1 MIGLVSLPLMSLA
14 ACLAPVGLG
23 PQAGDAGEP
32 DPDPVSATDA
42 APPSA
47 SDAATSSTSS
57 SSSGGTTVSS
67 ATGTGGTSTAADA
80 GAPSDASV
88 DPSPAPDASV
98 PDAGSPFGASA
109 LDPSA
114 PLQIAHDVNVDGLT
128 SDRFTW
134 RDSQN
139 ESRSA
144 VLAHNDGPSGAGGSN
159 GGELRELDY
168 VTSSGA
174 TRVAHAPPTSFGG
187 FGYVVAHRSEG
198 TDGLGDND
206 DSPLGHFF
214 PGTWT
219 RLFEGRNH
227 AIFRFTQTY
236 PRYATTTAANP
247 NARYD
252 VPVTIDWV
260 FSTGHDAPLWA
271 VTWDLSGVP
280 ANAVESDSRAPY
292 GEMLFDGSADLDSH
306 SVIAGVGWGDR
317 YKFTTTGGPV
327 TFNSDWTWDTPN
339 TIPYVE
345 IWTAAVDA
353 AMGIVQT
360 QTLSQHDAGGY
371 WGIDRWNSTSAGG
384 NACNTS
390 TGDLDSVMP
399 CDFNWPYQT
408 IQYAFNDPNTPTND
422 PRIAWGAEFGFLGQT
437 SYQANGSSWYGGPVP
452 SVTAAGWPKQSY
464 STYIALGEKSA
475 EPVEASVGAVETDAD
490 GEHGGDHRHRGDQRP
505 GRHQS
510 HRSAG
515 LRARRIRPG
524 LRRAHLRRREQRAR
538 RDDRG
543 RQRLLDQAAPHRPQ
557 LDRGRAG
564 ADEPSTARR
573 SSRTPTPSSPFA
585 ATRTSSGSPSTRASR
600 APATA
605 SSCRAARSP
614 TELRSAHSWNG
625 AEYGW
630 QLETSVTGLS
640 AWASRQQSWSDEQ

>member
-1 MIGLVSLPLMSLA
+1 MVGLISLPLMSLA
-14 ACLAPVGLG
+14 ACFAPVGLG
-23 PQAGDAGEP
+23 PQPGDAGDSDPDSPVTPADAAAAPAGDA
-32 DPDPVSATDA
+32 
-42 APPSA
+42 A
-47 SDAATSSTSS
+47 SSSTSS
-57 SSSGGTTVSS
+57 SGTTFSS
-67 ATGTGGTSTAADA
+67 ATGTGTPGTSAGTSVDA
-80 GAPSDASV
+80 GAPADASV
-88 DPSPAPDASV
+88 PASPAADASV
-98 PDAGSPFGASA
+98 PDAAPTFGATA

-114 PLQIAHDVNVDGLT
+114 PLQIAHDVTVDGLP

-144 VLAHNDGPSGAGGSN
+144 VLAHNDGASGAGGSN
-159 GGELRELDY
+159 GGELREFDY
-168 VTSSGA
+168 VTGSGT
-174 TRVAHAPPTSFGG
+174 TRVAHAPPTAFGG

-198 TDGLGDND
+198 TDGLGSND

-292 GEMLFDGSADLDSH
+292 GEMLFDGSADLDAH

-345 IWTAAVDA
+345 IWTTAVDA

-371 WGIDRWNSTSAGG
+371 WGIDRWNTTSAQGH
-384 NACNTS
+384 ACNTS

-408 IQYAFNDPNTPTND
+408 IQYAFDDPNTPTND

-452 SVTAAGWPKQSY
+452 SVTASGWPKQSY
-464 STYIALGEKSA
+464 STYIALGEKSRG
-475 EPVEASVGAVETDAD
+475 PVEASVSGVETMQTVSTAATIGTVATSGPAGIDRTDLQVYSPAGYDPVYGALTYVAEGNVLDATIAVGSGALTKPLLIVRDWTAGVPALMSLD
-490 GEHGGDHRHRGDQRP
+490 GKTLLADTDAFV
-505 GRHQS
+505 S
-510 HRSAG
+510 VRSD
-515 LRARRIRPG
+515 
-524 LRRAHLRRREQRAR
+524 AHELWIT
-538 RDDRG
+538 
-543 RQRLLDQAAPHRPQ
+543 LDSN
-557 LDRGRAG
+557 LAG
-564 ADEPSTARR
+564 AGHRLQL
-573 SSRTPTPSSPFA
+573 
-585 ATRTSSGSPSTRASR
+585 SGSAL
-600 APATA
+600 A
-605 SSCRAARSP
+605 
-614 TELRSAHSWNG
+614 
-625 AEYGW
+625 
-630 QLETSVTGLS
+630 
-640 AWASRQQSWSDEQ
+640 D

>member
-1 MIGLVSLPLMSLA
+1 MRSWMIGLVSLPLMSLA
-14 ACLAPVGLG
+14 ACTAPVGLA
-23 PQAGDAGEP
+23 PQAGDAGES
-32 DPDPVSATDA
+32 DPGNPVSAADA
-42 APPSA
+42 ALPPA
-47 SDAATSSTSS
+47 SDAAA
-57 SSSGGTTVSS
+57 SS
-67 ATGTGGTSTAADA
+67 ASGATPDA
-80 GAPSDASV
+80 GAPPDASV
-88 DPSPAPDASV
+88 AASSAADASV
-98 PDAGSPFGASA
+98 PDAGSGFGASA

-114 PLQIAHDVNVDGLT
+114 PLQIAHDITVDGLS

-144 VLAHNDGPSGAGGSN
+144 VLAHNDGASGAGGSN

-174 TRVAHAPPTSFGG
+174 TRTAHAPPTSFGG

-198 TDGLGDND
+198 TDGLGNND

-236 PRYATTTAANP
+236 PRYATTTAASP

-252 VPVTIDWV
+252 VPVTVDWV

-271 VTWDLSGVP
+271 VTWDLSAVP

-292 GEMLFDGSADLDSH
+292 GELLFDGSADLDSH

-327 TFNSDWTWDTPN
+327 TFNSSWTWDTPN

-371 WGIDRWNSTSAGG
+371 WGIDRWNTTSAQG
-384 NACNTS
+384 NGCNTS

-452 SVTAAGWPKQSY
+452 SVTASGWPKQSY

-475 EPVEASVGAVETDAD
+475 EPVAASVSGVETMQTVLTAATIGTVAASGPAGIDRTDLQIYSPAGYDPVYGALTYVAESNVLDATIAVGSGSLTKPLLIVRNWTAGVPALMSLD
-490 GEHGGDHRHRGDQRP
+490 GKTLLADTDAFV
-505 GRHQS
+505 S
-510 HRSAG
+510 VRSD
-515 LRARRIRPG
+515 
-524 LRRAHLRRREQRAR
+524 AHELWIT
-538 RDDRG
+538 
-543 RQRLLDQAAPHRPQ
+543 LDSD
-557 LDRGRAG
+557 LAG
-564 ADEPSTARR
+564 AGHRLQL
-573 SSRTPTPSSPFA
+573 
-585 ATRTSSGSPSTRASR
+585 SGSA
-600 APATA
+600 
-605 SSCRAARSP
+605 
-614 TELRSAHSWNG
+614 L
-625 AEYGW
+625 AE
-630 QLETSVTGLS
+630 
-640 AWASRQQSWSDEQ
+640 